1 MKIVWTPGALED
13 FRYWQT
19 QGGGQE
25 ARIKALLADIR
36 RAPFSGIGKPESL
49 RGNLQG
55 WWSRRITQ
63 EHRLI
68 YRIAGSGSDQRIEV
82 LACRYHY

>member
-1 MKIVWTPGALED
+1 LKIVWTPGALED
-13 FRYWQT
+13 FRYWQA

-36 RAPFSGIGKPESL
+36 QTPFSGIGKPEPL

-55 WWSRRITQ
+55 WWSRRITR

-68 YRIAGSGSDQRIEV
+68 YRVTGNGADRRIEV

>member
-13 FRYWQT
+13 FHYWQT

-36 RAPFSGIGKPESL
+36 QTPFSGIGKPEPL